1 MHERYCDTSI
11 DRKQN
16 IEGLPLTTPYSYITF
31 NENFRKVFLLFGNL
45 SGMLIPLQDKT
56 FKTHR
61 RVFGQ
66 AARQFG
72 IILALAVFL
81 GLCINQIRD
90 NRLPL
95 FSDRSMETSLTTPS
109 GERLDI
115 SLIEAKKL
123 FFQQAAVFIDA
134 RPKEDFEK
142 GHIKGAKSLP
152 WRDVD
157 QKFMA
162 VTGNLSS
169 DTTIITYC
177 DGEAC
182 ELSHHLAS
190 FLIDAGF
197 SHVRILPNGW
207 TKWRNAHLPSET
219 NDDR

>member
-1 MHERYCDTSI
+1 ML
-11 DRKQN
+11 KQFQN
-16 IEGLPLTTPYSYITF
+16 
-31 NENFRKVFLLFGNL
+31 
-45 SGMLIPLQDKT
+45 KT
-56 FKTHR
+56 FKIHR
-61 RVFGQ
+61 QVFGQ
-66 AARQFG
+66 AAWQCG
-72 IILALAVFL
+72 IILAMAVSL
-81 GLCINQIRD
+81 GLCINHFRD

-95 FSDRSMETSLTTPS
+95 IADRSIETSLTTPS
-109 GERLDI
+109 GARLDI

-123 FFQQAAVFIDA
+123 FLRQAAVFIDA

-157 QKFMA
+157 QRFMA
-162 VTGNLSS
+162 VTGNLSL

-182 ELSHHLAS
+182 ELSRHLS
-190 FLIDAGF
+190 NFLIDAGF
-197 SHVRILPNGW
+197 SHVRILLNGW